1 MDLFAWLVIGAF
13 AALMLGLGLVAHL
26 LEVRAG
32 RDAEGFWTAHFSLS
46 GWSLG
51 MSLSASMLSV
61 SWSLV
66 YGVELFYRYGWGG
79 VWLLGVPWLCV
90 LALFFWLAPRLRSFG
105 AFSQGELFGKV
116 YGTQLQLITA
126 VVLSAV
132 FLAWCGAEI
141 AAASAMLA
149 PTLGVLPQTVM
160 LLLAL
165 VVASYSW
172 AGGFRA
178 VVLTDVAQFL
188 LIVLFFAYL
197 GGKAFLG
204 SVPFTALAVPGPS
217 WELVLTTLSVYIT
230 GWLAEADIWLRLTAA
245 KDHAHARLAM
255 GFTFGVSLLLVV
267 LFPAALAAV
276 ARARFPDPRAVAGP
290 VLEALLAA
298 LLPPTAKVV
307 LLGGVA
313 AVALSTVSTTANV
326 VAVTWA
332 RDWPRK
338 RRTSSESLASARWA
352 SALAVAAALLVALAS
367 RSLAELFYL
376 SGGLLSAGL
385 FWPTLGLFWEKLR
398 KPAQRAARVGL
409 FAVVLAF
416 ALERSGTVRFVA
428 DPGLAEL
435 GIGYIPPAL
444 AVGAVTFAGSLLR
457 KPRREALRQ
466 KACR

>member
-1 MDLFAWLVIGAF
+1 MDLFAWLVIGVF
-13 AALMLGLGLVAHL
+13 ALLMLGLGLVAHL
-26 LEVRAG
+26 MEARAG

-90 LALFFWLAPRLRSFG
+90 LALFFWFAPRLRSFG

-116 YGTQLQLITA
+116 YGRKMQLLTA
-126 VVLSAV
+126 LVLSAV

-141 AAASAMLA
+141 AAAGAMLA
-149 PTLGVLPQTVM
+149 PTLGVSPQTVM
-160 LLLAL
+160 VLLAL

-188 LIVLFFAYL
+188 LIGLFFAYL
-197 GGKAFLG
+197 ASKAQLG
-204 SVPFTALAVPGPS
+204 DVQFAALAGPGPS
-217 WELVLTTLSVYIT
+217 WQLVITTLVVYIT

-245 KDHAHARLAM
+245 KDHSNARLAM
-255 GFTFGVSLLLVV
+255 GFTFAVSVLLVV

-276 ARARFPDPRAVAGP
+276 ARARFPDPRTVSGP
-290 VLEALLAA
+290 VLESLLSA

-332 RDWPRK
+332 RDWPKKHQGR
-338 RRTSSESLASARWA
+338 SESLASARWA
-352 SALAVAAALLVALAS
+352 SALAVVAALLVAVAS

-385 FWPTLGLFWEKLR
+385 FWPTLGLFWDKLR
-398 KPAQRAARVGL
+398 RPAQAAAWVGL
-409 FAVVLAF
+409 FAVILAF
-416 ALERSGTVRFVA
+416 VSERSGLTHFA
-428 DPGLAEL
+428 SDPGLVEL

-444 AVGAVTFAGSLLR
+444 AIGAAACAWNLFR
-457 KPRREALRQ
+457 KPRREAVR
-466 KACR
+466 